1 MARIFKKSRLL
12 GAALNL
18 LGLTVAFT
26 AFMVIMIQV
35 LHDWRYDRNY
45 PGSDRTF
52 RLEFVYDP
60 SSPGS
65 YNVTICRPFIE
76 ALKGTIPEVEAL
88 GTYRFYDGT
97 TQSWFKED
105 DLEHSWYLPTGVMDT
120 SMLRVFPFEFIEGDP
135 AGFAQPRSVI
145 LAESAAGRFFPDESP
160 VGKTLT
166 DYNGNPYR
174 IAAVYKDFP
183 ENCSAANGVMIQ
195 IADDNLGNWSEWSYC
210 CYMKLRDPA
219 DRDKVAEQLKQKMF
233 ELLDIESG
241 SEWYKVLENGV
252 RINTLHEAYYSR
264 DVSPDPMAKGS
275 RSTTNSLFAIGLV
288 IIAIAVINFIN
299 LATASVPLKIKDI
312 NTRKVLGSGRAALV
326 GAQLAEAL
334 VLALAAFGLS
344 VLALH
349 FLSGTGFSWFISGSM
364 RPADN
369 LTVLLLG
376 ATVAVCTSLLAGIFP
391 AMYSTSFQPALVLK
405 GSFSMSPRG
414 KLLRNCMVGFQFVA
428 SFVLIGMA
436 LYIRVQT
443 SFMEKM
449 DMGFTR
455 DQVVEFGCGAT
466 IGARSE
472 SFEQRLRQNPHIKDV
487 TFAGNWLVS
496 DSKMGWGR
504 EYDGH
509 RVQLDV
515 LPVSADFIDF
525 FGMTIKEGRGFM
537 PSDEL
542 NPDGTF
548 IMNEQTML
556 KFPFLRL
563 GARLSG
569 HANDPAEI
577 VGIVKDF
584 NFKPLQY
591 GVDPLA
597 LYVFG
602 SDPWWP
608 LQVAYAKIDGVD
620 VAGSLRDIRDAVEEF
635 DPTINGDEIRIQF
648 LDESIGE
655 LYEKERKLNSL
666 IATAAALSL
675 MVSLIGI
682 LGMVSFETRFRRKEI
697 AVRKVHGADTA
708 EILKMQ
714 NRHYVL
720 MTLICFVVAVPLL
733 LTAMKAWVRSFA
745 YQAPVPVWIFAV
757 SFLAVAAVTVLTVTL
772 QSWKA
777 ASSNP
782 VDSLH
787 DE

>member
-210 CYMKLRDPA
+210 CYMKLRDPS
-219 DRDKVAEQLKQKMF
+219 DRDKVAQQLKQKMF
-233 ELLDIESG
+233 ELLDIEPG
-241 SEWYKVLENGV
+241 SEWHKVLENGV
-252 RINTLHEAYYSR
+252 RISTLHEAYYSR
-264 DVSPDPMAKGS
+264 DISSDPMAKGS

-344 VLALH
+344 VLAIH

-364 RPADN
+364 RLADN
-369 LTVLLLG
+369 LPVLLLG
-376 ATVAVCTSLLAGIFP
+376 ASVAVCTSLLAGIFP
-391 AMYSTSFQPALVLK
+391 AMYSTSFQPAMVLK

-436 LYIRVQT
+436 LYIRIQT

-455 DQVVEFGCGAT
+455 DQVVEFGCGET

-525 FGMTIKEGRGFM
+525 FGMTMKEGRGFM

-548 IMNEQTML
+548 IMNEQTM
-556 KFPFLRL
+556 
-563 GARLSG
+563 
-569 HANDPAEI
+569 I